1 MELRKDPITRS
12 WVITGDDAREEHF
25 ESEVCP
31 FCPGAPKPVQMV
43 SSMPGLDGAPWSAA
57 AVVHPAPLYR
67 IEGDPKRA
75 ADGLYDNMR
84 LVGAHE
90 LLLENPK
97 HDRPLWEASNPEI
110 ERYLRLVA
118 QRIAD
123 LKRDL
128 RFKYVTVFKNQGR
141 AAGQEVSHPH
151 SQLTASTFVPRRVL
165 YELRACRDHFSR
177 KERCVFCDMMLQELQ
192 QKVRIVEATD
202 RWVAGV
208 PYAARVPF
216 ETWVLPRDHEAS
228 FERMALARP
237 ATLTELAAMLRRTLA
252 RVRAVTPEFYMV
264 LHTTP
269 NTKHRPEILEYWKT
283 IDEDYHW
290 HIEILPI
297 LGGKAKSYT
306 LKETYY
312 TPISPET
319 AAAKLR
325 EAAVPQ

>member
-1 MELRKDPITRS
+1 
-12 WVITGDDAREEHF
+12 
-25 ESEVCP
+25 
-31 FCPGAPKPVQMV
+31 
-43 SSMPGLDGAPWSAA
+43 MPGIDGSPWSAA

-84 LVGAHE
+84 PVGAHE

-123 LKRDL
+123 LKRDI

-141 AAGQEVSHPH
+141 AAGQEISHPH

-177 KERCVFCDMMLQELQ
+177 KERCVFCDMMLQELNQ
-192 QKVRIVEATD
+192 QVRIVEATD

-216 ETWVLPRDHEAS
+216 ETWILPRDHEAS

-237 ATLTELAAMLRRTLA
+237 STLTELAAMLRRTLA
-252 RVRAVTPEFYMV
+252 RVRTITAEFYMV

-269 NTKHRPEILEYWKT
+269 NTQLHSEVLDYWKT

-306 LKETYY
+306 LKETYF

-319 AAAKLR
+319 AAARLR
-325 EAAVPQ
+325 EAVVPQ